1 MSIIRVGGGR
11 RKGNKVPAVPALD
24 RIGSVGHGKTG
35 ASICANVTARAGSGK
50 RKKSSRG
57 SANASKSGVA
67 SYGQRK
73 TKCPKCGA
81 SLRIT
86 NLARHIRKVHP
97 VRTPVSPL
105 ALGAAQVDAGVSVRS
120 ASRKRRRRKRV
131 DRSMKAGP
139 VSLRG
144 GSRDNGGPQ

>member
-24 RIGSVGHGKTG
+24 RSGSNGHGRTG
-35 ASICANVTARAGSGK
+35 ASMSANVTARAGSAK

-57 SANASKSGVA
+57 SANASKFGAA
-67 SYGQRK
+67 SSGQRK

-81 SLRIT
+81 ILRIT
-86 NLARHIRKVHP
+86 NLARNIRKVHP
-97 VRTPVSPL
+97 SHTRVSPFTI
-105 ALGAAQVDAGVSVRS
+105 GAARVDAEVSVRA

-131 DRSMKAGP
+131 DRSMKEGP
-139 VSLRG
+139 TSLRG
-144 GSRDNGGPQ
+144 HGRDNGGTR